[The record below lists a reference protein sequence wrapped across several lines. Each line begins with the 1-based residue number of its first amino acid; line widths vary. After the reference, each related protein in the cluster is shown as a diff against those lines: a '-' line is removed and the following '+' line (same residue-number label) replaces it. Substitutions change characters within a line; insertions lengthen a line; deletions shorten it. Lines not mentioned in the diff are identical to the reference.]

1 MANPTTRFGGGF
13 LALAAIWIGVYWVWE
28 PGQNAKVSFAS
39 DPMSGGY
46 DSPSAATT
54 HPTQIDPSRSSETL
68 LGDAQ
73 PQIPNAEIPR
83 SDATSRTEHKDVTK
97 TGSTVIPPAYREY
110 TVQKYDTFE
119 SISKKFYGTTRY
131 ANAVIGANPYVS
143 PTSLQVGRTLRVPID
158 PENVQGRLI
167 DSHAK
172 ATVDPEFIEYVVVR
186 GDTLS
191 EISQRFYGSMRYA
204 KEIYNANISTMK
216 SMDDLHVGQN
226 LRIPSKSRVHDGSGN
241 IHSNGD
247 T

>member
-39 DPMSGGY
+39 DSVPGGSG
-46 DSPSAATT
+46 SPSAGATQ
-54 HPTQIDPSRSSETL
+54 PTQRDPSRSSETL
-68 LGDAQ
+68 LGDAR
-73 PQIPNAEIPR
+73 PQVPNAELPI
-83 SDATSRTEHKDVTK
+83 SDAASQTAQKDVPN
-97 TGSTVIPPAYREY
+97 TGSDVIPPAYREY

-131 ANAVIGANPYVS
+131 AKAVIGANPYVS

-167 DSHAK
+167 DSRAK
-172 ATVDPEFIEYVVVR
+172 AAVDPEFIEYIVVR

-204 KEIYNANISTMK
+204 KEIYKANISTMK

-241 IHSNGD
+241 SHTNGD
-247 T
+247 A